1 MPPVAENVCEYVSPT
16 VPGNTAVVERRSC
29 AGFTTSKSAFE
40 ALCPALSPTCTVN
53 VKLPFVVGVPL
64 RTPVV
69 SFKVSPGIGRF
80 RDQRYGGVPFAAAST
95 NEYATPTV
103 AKGSGEEVATEKGG
117 GLTVSCSV
125 FWVESLTRTVKMNVP
140 AVVGVP
146 EMTPDGIMNRPG
158 GSDPPTTDHE

>member
-1 MPPVAENVCEYVSPT
+1 
-16 VPGNTAVVERRSC
+16 VERRSC

-80 RDQRYGGVPFAAAST
+80 RDQRYGGVPFAADST
-95 NEYATPTV
+95 SEYATPTV

-125 FWVESLTRTVKMNVP
+125 FWANAWRVSLTRTVKMNVP

-146 EMTPDGIMNRPG
+146 EMTPDDGFMKRPG
-158 GSDPPTTDHE
+158 GSAPPATNHE